1 MIPIDDHI
9 ACPSRRPAYSAW
21 PLTPSKV
28 KKLDP
33 GEMGDIMGA
42 VNPENA
48 LLPLR
53 PMGVDNA
60 IFHLA
65 C

>member
-28 KKLDP
+28 KKLDS

-42 VNPENA
+42 VNP
-48 LLPLR
+48 
-53 PMGVDNA
+53 
-60 IFHLA
+60 
-65 C
+65 